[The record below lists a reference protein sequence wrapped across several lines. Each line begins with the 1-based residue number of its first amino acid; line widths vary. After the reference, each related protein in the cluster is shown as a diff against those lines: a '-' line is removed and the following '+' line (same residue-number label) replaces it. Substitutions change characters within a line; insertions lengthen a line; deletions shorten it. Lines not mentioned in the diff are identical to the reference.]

1 MDPCLWKEDKQM
13 DAHKKTLGS
22 CNRDEEKI
30 CAKKEKGVFIVEG
43 RKRRS
48 VRVYLRTI
56 EEEVY

>member
-1 MDPCLWKEDKQM
+1 MDVHKE
-13 DAHKKTLGS
+13 TLGS

-30 CAKKEKGVFIVEG
+30 CVKKGKGVSIIEG

-56 EEEVY
+56 EKGVY

>member
-1 MDPCLWKEDKQM
+1 M